1 MMSFVS
7 LLVLVVAPG
16 AGLAFQ
22 APPTLPAS
30 DGFRTTSPNQA
41 APDTPPL
48 TPELRGDIMMAR
60 KMYREAI
67 DFYRPEAEKNA
78 VLANKTGI
86 AYHQLQ
92 DLANAEKYYRRAVKL
107 NPKYAEALNNLGT
120 IYYAKKSYRRAVNQ
134 YKSALRVAP
143 NSASVFSNL
152 GTAYFA
158 RKQYD
163 NAMKAY
169 QQAVALDPNI
179 FEQQGSHGVM
189 VQERTVEE
197 RAGYFYILAKTCAK
211 AGMTDRSLQ
220 YIRKALENGFKDRD
234 KFKADPEFS
243 ALQDNLEFQQI
254 LTAEYKVL

>member
-1 MMSFVS
+1 MYFVS
-7 LLVLVVAPG
+7 LLVLG
-16 AGLAFQ
+16 TGLAFQ
-22 APPTLPAS
+22 TAPTIQTSDGLRTSATNAPLPA
-30 DGFRTTSPNQA
+30 PA
-41 APDTPPL
+41 L

-78 VLANKTGI
+78 LLANKTGI

-92 DLANAEKYYRRAVKL
+92 DLQNAEKWYRRAVKL
-107 NPKYAEALNNLGT
+107 NPKYPEAINNLGT
-120 IYYAKKSYRRAVNQ
+120 VYYAKKSFRRAVNQ
-134 YKSALRVAP
+134 YRHALRLTP
-143 NSASVFSNL
+143 NSASVLSNL

-163 NAMKAY
+163 DAMKAY
-169 QQAVALDPNI
+169 ADAIAIDPAI
-179 FEQQGSHGVM
+179 FDQHSSQGVL

-234 KFKADPEFS
+234 KFKAEPEFS
-243 ALQDNLEFQQI
+243 ALQDNMEFQEI
-254 LTAEYKVL
+254 LAAEYKVL

>member
-1 MMSFVS
+1 MSFVS
-7 LLVLVVAPG
+7 LLVVSAS
-16 AGLAFQ
+16 LAFQ
-22 APPTLPAS
+22 APATLETA
-30 DGFRTTSPNQA
+30 DGFLPSAVNQA
-41 APDTPPL
+41 PAARPAL

-67 DFYRPEAEKNA
+67 DFYKPQAEKNA

-92 DLANAEKYYRRAVKL
+92 DLRNAEKYYKRAIKL
-107 NPKYAEALNNLGT
+107 NPKYAEAVNNLGT
-120 IYYAKKSYRRAVNQ
+120 VYYAKRSYRRAVKQ
-134 YKSALRVAP
+134 YQKALRLSP
-143 NSASVFSNL
+143 YSASILTNL

-158 RKQYD
+158 RKKYD
-163 NAMKAY
+163 DATKAY
-169 QQAVALDPNI
+169 EQAVAIDPDI
-179 FEQQGSHGVM
+179 FEQHSNQGVM

-234 KFKADPEFS
+234 KFKAEPEFS
-243 ALQDNLEFQQI
+243 ALQSNLEFQQI
-254 LTAEYKVL
+254 LATEYKVL